1 MVNEGT
7 KEYVDSTVDGDGNE
21 IKVFIRKNP
30 IIKSIRQL
38 MSDDNITEKEV
49 YYKYSDR
56 IFEAKDA
63 QTSIR
68 TRIIEFRKNFSISDD
83 LISIEYIPRSGR
95 NRGKIYEQFYKGDKC
110 RLFAWLRDIGE
121 TIDGVLYK
129 KDIQGTYWN
138 LTSII
143 YICIHGSKIIIIFTN
158 SYYRRLGPQI

>member
-1 MVNEGT
+1 MSRLKFSPNLFLEVNELNRLV
-7 KEYVDSTVDGDGNE
+7 KFLDDDGNE

-68 TRIIEFRKNFSISDD
+68 TRIIEFRKNFSISDFELYIYKLIRALD
-83 LISIEYIPRSGR
+83 LIH
-95 NRGKIYEQFYKGDKC
+95 K
-110 RLFAWLRDIGE
+110 
-121 TIDGVLYK
+121 
-129 KDIQGTYWN
+129 
-138 LTSII
+138 
-143 YICIHGSKIIIIFTN
+143 
-158 SYYRRLGPQI
+158 